1 MILFKQFYSIVPSLP
16 LLSFRV
22 PSFLHYFW
30 FNNATADAASIT
42 LAQTSW
48 KLLANLIRFVH
59 YDTSLLG
66 SYWCI
71 FFPFSLEIQRKMKW
85 NIHDSWYLQGLC
97 YVRLCKNT
105 KLDGMLNSK
114 IFVSLFKRKVLLITL
129 GCLRQYLI
137 FCLGFIKNNQTYCK
151 KHNVGIF
158 ILSKNGKIWTK
169 DQQQK

>member
-1 MILFKQFYSIVPSLP
+1 MYLLYQLICCSRWVVHLSGWPLLIVEWNHFVRALSFLSMSIPTFSPNSPSSFKLQHHKYLMKISFLNNSNPLCPSLS

-66 SYWCI
+66 SYWCS
-71 FFPFSLEIQRKMKW
+71 FPFSLEIQRKMNEYSYH
-85 NIHDSWYLQGLC
+85 NIYRVC
-97 YVRLCKNT
+97 V
-105 KLDGMLNSK
+105 M
-114 IFVSLFKRKVLLITL
+114 
-129 GCLRQYLI
+129 
-137 FCLGFIKNNQTYCK
+137 
-151 KHNVGIF
+151 
-158 ILSKNGKIWTK
+158 
-169 DQQQK
+169 

>member
-1 MILFKQFYSIVPSLP
+1 MRTPRFSVFKEYKKRNWPPKMKKLPSKVAQNRPPPFFLCTVPDAQTAQKQKTFTTKSPLMQDWVFRLGSNPLCPSLS

-71 FFPFSLEIQRKMKW
+71 FPFSLEIQRKMKW
-85 NIHDSWYLQGLC
+85 NIHDIH
-97 YVRLCKNT
+97 
-105 KLDGMLNSK
+105 D
-114 IFVSLFKRKVLLITL
+114 IFRVCVM
-129 GCLRQYLI
+129 
-137 FCLGFIKNNQTYCK
+137 
-151 KHNVGIF
+151 
-158 ILSKNGKIWTK
+158 
-169 DQQQK
+169 